1 MREDN
6 LIELFNSLSLEE
18 KIGQLIQLN
27 PDFFSRNNAIKT
39 GPISSIGIDENM
51 IPYVGSILNA
61 TNAQDI
67 RTIQNEY
74 LKKVSIKFLYYL
86 WLILLMVIKQYFQFL
101 LHWGVHLIFKWLKKQ
116 LK

>member
-27 PDFFSRNNAIKT
+27 PDFLSRNNAIKT

-61 TNAQDI
+61 TNTQDI
-67 RTIQNEY
+67 RTIQDEY
-74 LKKVSIKFLYYL
+74 LKK
-86 WLILLMVIKQYFQFL
+86 KQT
-101 LHWGVHLIFKWLKKQ
+101 
-116 LK
+116 

>member
-39 GPISSIGIDENM
+39 GPL
-51 IPYVGSILNA
+51 V
-61 TNAQDI
+61 
-67 RTIQNEY
+67 
-74 LKKVSIKFLYYL
+74 
-86 WLILLMVIKQYFQFL
+86 LLESMRI
-101 LHWGVHLIFKWLKKQ
+101 
-116 LK
+116 